1 MVTVSKGRAIVYGD
15 TVDFAIDIVT
25 FLGSINKIKEED
37 YGHYKALELAL
48 KTLCE
53 EENESIDII
62 KEFAINMTEIF
73 N

>member
-1 MVTVSKGRAIVYGD
+1 MVIVKDGKAAAFGD
-15 TVDFAIDIVT
+15 TIDFAIDIVT

-37 YGHYKALELAL
+37 YEHYKAIEVAL
-48 KTLCE
+48 KALCE
-53 EENESIDII
+53 EDKTSIDII